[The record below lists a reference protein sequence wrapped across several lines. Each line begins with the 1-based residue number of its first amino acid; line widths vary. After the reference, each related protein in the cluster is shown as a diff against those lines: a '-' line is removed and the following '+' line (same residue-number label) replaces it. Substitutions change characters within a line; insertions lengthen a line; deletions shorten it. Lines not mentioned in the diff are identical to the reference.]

1 MPRESAPQE
10 NQRHSAQR
18 QGRTDDGAVV
28 RPSRRVAGVDECR
41 NRDCGDPG
49 QDEREHVSHGGG
61 ARAYKGQLRG
71 ELSPQAPES
80 ATWSAFSSRAIYRA
94 YCCEAL
100 ELATLIASLVTAAA
114 VAGSVLF
121 LARQTSQSVQQFL
134 VANELA
140 GARALAQG
148 YELWDHVITRFI
160 DYPELRQYFYE
171 GVEPPEDPIA
181 MARVLA
187 MTELIGDALQ
197 SGDWLY
203 QGKDVALLGAVDPAS
218 DIRTDWDDWT
228 QFILT
233 MSPVLR
239 AFVRQRPLQYPFV
252 TRMLNTIES
261 ATTG

>member
-1 MPRESAPQE
+1 VGR
-10 NQRHSAQR
+10 RAQSVTTVNLSLR
-18 QGRTDDGAVV
+18 PAVV
-28 RPSRRVAGVDECR
+28 RPDPGGRQRLTSRPTQPSRSRR
-41 NRDCGDPG
+41 
-49 QDEREHVSHGGG
+49 
-61 ARAYKGQLRG
+61 
-71 ELSPQAPES
+71 
-80 ATWSAFSSRAIYRA
+80 RA

-100 ELATLIASLVTAAA
+100 EWATLIASLVTAAA
-114 VAGSVLF
+114 VGGSVLF
-121 LARQTSQSVQQFL
+121 LARQTSQSVEQFL

-148 YELWDHVITRFI
+148 YELWDHVINRFI

-181 MARVLA
+181 KARVLA

-203 QGKDVALLGAVDPAS
+203 QGKDVALLGAVDLAS

-233 MSPVLR
+233 MSPALR
-239 AFVRQRPLQYPFV
+239 SFVRERPLQYPFL
-252 TRMLNTIES
+252 TRMLHTIES
-261 ATTG
+261 ATTGRDGDHRIDKMATADLP